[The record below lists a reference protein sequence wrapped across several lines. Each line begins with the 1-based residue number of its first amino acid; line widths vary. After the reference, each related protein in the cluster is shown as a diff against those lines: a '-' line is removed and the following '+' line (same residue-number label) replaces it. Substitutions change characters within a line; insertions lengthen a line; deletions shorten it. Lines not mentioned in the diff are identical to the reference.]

1 MHFDNK
7 YLTKSLSMRKLV
19 ISFSQIFSYIR
30 YINQTTMSEYII
42 QTESLNFQY
51 SKHKKVL
58 EDISIKVP
66 KGSIYGFLGPNGAGK
81 STTMRLLTG
90 IIPEQGNAI
99 RIFGEPL
106 QSQLPQVFTKIGSL
120 VESPALYLHLSGIDN
135 LRYIAKLRN
144 IPESKIHET
153 LELVD
158 LSRDGKRKARQ
169 YSLGMKQRL
178 AIAMALLSEPELLL
192 LDEPV
197 NGLDPNGIIDI
208 RKLLVRLNKEK
219 GVTIFVSSH
228 LLSEIEKMCTHVAII
243 NRGKLRF
250 EGTMSELSQKTGAC
264 KIQLTIENAEKWI
277 SELSSNYEKTSL
289 LAENQITLQLSNKDE
304 IPEFIKKLI
313 AQNAQ
318 IYEVKILDG
327 LEEWF
332 LTITDEK

>member
-1 MHFDNK
+1 M
-7 YLTKSLSMRKLV
+7 T
-19 ISFSQIFSYIR
+19 
-30 YINQTTMSEYII
+30 EYII
-42 QTESLNFQY
+42 QTDSLNFQY
-51 SKHKKVL
+51 SIDKKVL
-58 EDISIKVP
+58 ENISINVP

-99 RIFGEPL
+99 KLFNQPL
-106 QSQLPQVFTKIGSL
+106 KEQLPLVFYKIGSL
-120 VESPALYLHLSGIDN
+120 VESPALYLHLSGFDN

-144 IPESKIHET
+144 ISEEKIKET

-158 LSRDGKRKARQ
+158 LLRDGNRKAKQ

-208 RKLLVRLNKEK
+208 RKLLIKLNQER

-228 LLSEIEKMCTHVAII
+228 LLSEIEKMCTHVGII
-243 NRGKLRF
+243 NKGKLRF
-250 EGTMSELSQKTGAC
+250 EGTIDELSKKTSFC
-264 KIQLTIENAEKWI
+264 KIQITIDNAEKWKDTLELEYKAVKLI
-277 SELSSNYEKTSL
+277 SN
-289 LAENQITLQLSNKDE
+289 NQITMEIGSKDL
-304 IPEFIKKLI
+304 IPNFIKNLI
-313 AQNAQ
+313 SKNASV
-318 IYEVKILDG
+318 YEVKILDG

-332 LTITDEK
+332 LTITDEKNTDEK

>member
-1 MHFDNK
+1 MTD
-7 YLTKSLSMRKLV
+7 
-19 ISFSQIFSYIR
+19 
-30 YINQTTMSEYII
+30 YII
-42 QTESLNFQY
+42 QTEALNFQY
-51 SKHKKVL
+51 SKDKKVL
-58 EDISIKVP
+58 ENISIKVP

-99 RIFGEPL
+99 KLFNQPL
-106 QSQLPQVFTKIGSL
+106 QKQLPFVFSKVGSL

-135 LRYIAKLRN
+135 LRYIAKLRG
-144 IPESKIHET
+144 ISEEKIHET
-153 LELVD
+153 LALVD
-158 LSRDGKRKARQ
+158 LTQDGKRKAKQ

-208 RKLLVRLNKEK
+208 RKLLIRLNKEK

-228 LLSEIEKMCTHVAII
+228 LLSEIEKMCTHVSII
-243 NRGKLRF
+243 NKGKLRF
-250 EGTMSELSQKTGAC
+250 EGTMQELSKAASFC
-264 KIQLTIENAEKWI
+264 KIQITIDD
-277 SELSSNYEKTSL
+277 
-289 LAENQITLQLSNKDE
+289 AENWLPKLENSYSNVKMIAQNQIVLNIQNKEAISD
-304 IPEFIKKLI
+304 FIKNLI
-313 AQNAQ
+313 AQNAA

-332 LTITDEK
+332 MTLTNEKRTDEN

>member
-1 MHFDNK
+1 MTD
-7 YLTKSLSMRKLV
+7 
-19 ISFSQIFSYIR
+19 
-30 YINQTTMSEYII
+30 YII
-42 QTESLNFQY
+42 QTEALNFQY
-51 SKHKKVL
+51 SKDKKVL
-58 EDISIKVP
+58 ENVSIKVP

-99 RIFGEPL
+99 KLFNQPL
-106 QSQLPQVFTKIGSL
+106 QKQLPFVFSKVGSL

-135 LRYIAKLRN
+135 LRYIAKLRG
-144 IPESKIHET
+144 IPEEKIHEV

-158 LSRDGKRKARQ
+158 LTRDGKRKAKQ

-208 RKLLVRLNKEK
+208 RKLLIKLNKEK

-228 LLSEIEKMCTHVAII
+228 LLSEIEKMCTHVSII
-243 NRGKLRF
+243 NKGKLRF
-250 EGTMSELSQKTGAC
+250 EGTMQELSKAASFC
-264 KIQLTIENAEKWI
+264 KIQITIDNAENWVAKL
-277 SELSSNYEKTSL
+277 ESNYSNVVIV
-289 LAENQITLQLSNKDE
+289 AQNQITLNLPNKEAVPD
-304 IPEFIKKLI
+304 FIKNLI
-313 AQNAQ
+313 TQNAVL
-318 IYEVKILDG
+318 YEVKILDG

-332 LTITDEK
+332 MTLTNEQHPHEK

>member
-1 MHFDNK
+1 MSK
-7 YLTKSLSMRKLV
+7 YL
-19 ISFSQIFSYIR
+19 
-30 YINQTTMSEYII
+30 I

-51 SKHKKVL
+51 SRHKKVL
-58 EDISIKVP
+58 ENISINVP

-99 RIFGEPL
+99 KLFNKPL
-106 QSQLPQVFTKIGSL
+106 QEQLPKVFSKIGSL

-135 LRYIAKLRN
+135 LKYIAKLRN
-144 IPESKIHET
+144 IPEKKIHET

-158 LSRDGKRKARQ
+158 LSRDGKRKAKQ

-178 AIAMALLSEPELLL
+178 AIAMALLNEPELLL

-208 RKLLVRLNKEK
+208 RKLLIKLNKEK
-219 GVTIFVSSH
+219 GVAIFVSSH
-228 LLSEIEKMCTHVAII
+228 LLSEIEKMCTHVGII
-243 NRGKLRF
+243 SKGKLRF
-250 EGTMSELSQKTGAC
+250 EGTMQELSKAAGLC
-264 KIQLTIENAEKWI
+264 KIQLTVDDAQKWQT
-277 SELSSNYEKTSL
+277 ELETNYQNL
-289 LAENQITLQLSNKDE
+289 NLVAQNQLTLDIGSKEL
-304 IPEFIKKLI
+304 IPEFIKTLI
-313 AQNAQ
+313 SKNAT

-332 LTITDEK
+332 MTITNENRTDEK

>member
-1 MHFDNK
+1 
-7 YLTKSLSMRKLV
+7 
-19 ISFSQIFSYIR
+19 
-30 YINQTTMSEYII
+30 MSENII
-42 QTESLNFQY
+42 QTDSLNFQY
-51 SKHKKVL
+51 SKHLKVL
-58 EDISIKVP
+58 DDISINVP

-99 RIFGEPL
+99 KLFGKPL
-106 QSQLPQVFTKIGSL
+106 QNQLPEVFTKIGSL

-135 LRYIAKLRN
+135 LKYIAKLRN
-144 IPESKIHET
+144 IPEEKITEV
-153 LELVD
+153 LALVD
-158 LSRDGKRKARQ
+158 LTNAGNRKAKQ

-208 RKLLVRLNKEK
+208 RKLLVKLNREK

-243 NRGKLRF
+243 NKGKLRF
-250 EGTMSELSQKTGAC
+250 EGTMQELSKKTSLC
-264 KIQLTIENAEKWI
+264 KIQITVDNAENWLTELQQNYKEVTLI
-277 SELSSNYEKTSL
+277 S
-289 LAENQITLQLSNKDE
+289 ENQITLHIGQKEL
-304 IPEFIKKLI
+304 IPDFIRNLI
-313 AQNAQ
+313 SKNAAV
-318 IYEVKILDG
+318 YEVKILDG

-332 LTITDEK
+332 MTITDEKRTDEK

>member
-1 MHFDNK
+1 MTD
-7 YLTKSLSMRKLV
+7 
-19 ISFSQIFSYIR
+19 
-30 YINQTTMSEYII
+30 YII
-42 QTESLNFQY
+42 QTEALNFQY
-51 SKHKKVL
+51 SKNKKVL
-58 EDISIKVP
+58 ENISIKVP

-99 RIFGEPL
+99 KLFNEPL
-106 QSQLPQVFTKIGSL
+106 QKQLPFVFSKVGSL

-135 LRYIAKLRN
+135 LRYIAKLRGFS
-144 IPESKIHET
+144 EEKIHET

-158 LSRDGKRKARQ
+158 LSREGKRKAKQ

-197 NGLDPNGIIDI
+197 NGLDPNGILDI
-208 RKLLVRLNKEK
+208 RKLLIKLNKEK

-228 LLSEIEKMCTHVAII
+228 LLSEIEKMCTHVSII
-243 NRGKLRF
+243 NKGKLRF
-250 EGTMSELSQKTGAC
+250 EGTMQELSKAASFC
-264 KIQLTIENAEKWI
+264 KIQITIDD
-277 SELSSNYEKTSL
+277 
-289 LAENQITLQLSNKDE
+289 AENWLTKLGNNYNNVMMVAQNQISLNLQNKE
-304 IPEFIKKLI
+304 AIPDFIKNLI
-313 AQNAQ
+313 AQNAV

-332 LTITDEK
+332 MTLTNEKHTHEK